1 MLPSCV
7 ALLTSVQGFIT
18 PLHDGSVYA
27 GHQPGSNHQ
36 AEQQPE
42 SAGAEA
48 HHNVVEKEKI
58 IEAVEGFSGNQKKK
72 QRKCHLKCLSYL

>member
-1 MLPSCV
+1 MLPSYV
-7 ALLTSVQGFIT
+7 GLLTSVQGFIT
-18 PLHDGSVYA
+18 PLHDGSIYA
-27 GHQPGSNHQ
+27 GHQPCSNYQ

-58 IEAVEGFSGNQKKK
+58 IEAVERFSRKKK
-72 QRKCHLKCLSYL
+72 KVI